1 MLIFVIRIAITTD
14 GRHQSS
20 GSLALQSKKI
30 LFGDG
35 TGRLIFGW
43 GRSSIY
49 SGLADLHWMLF
60 LKSGKAAGRLAQGF
74 LFAFQS
80 CVMLRDL
87 PVKTSVVQL
96 FQYLSYIM
104 ILCLVLQSVPL
115 FFLHRGSDRDCI
127 LNNPNKNVIE
137 GPQRWK
143 WKVLFKQTTEW
154 CYHAV

>member
-1 MLIFVIRIAITTD
+1 MYSNRPKMLIFVIRIVITTD

-20 GSLALQSKKI
+20 GSLALQSKEF
-30 LFGDG
+30 LFRDA

-60 LKSGKAAGRLAQGF
+60 LKSGKAAGRLAQSF
-74 LFAFQS
+74 LFAFRS

-87 PVKTSVVQL
+87 PVKTSLVQL

-115 FFLHRGSDRDCI
+115 FFLHRGSDRDYI
-127 LNNPNKNVIE
+127 SHNPNKNVIE
-137 GPQRWK
+137 GLQRWK
-143 WKVLFKQTTEW
+143 WKSV
-154 CYHAV
+154 V